1 MATTTIKSHRDVAL
15 VHGQEMFFRIALE
28 LEPGQHL
35 LSCVME
41 MAPGVRV
48 PARALFEIG
57 EDSLVRNLEP
67 TQVTTFATVLGA
79 GLMNTAVELCQVTA
93 RSSSLY
99 GFPTERVWEKDMG
112 TGLTALTAGEAQARR
127 ASEAN
132 RDTSFEDAFAL
143 DRHSGIVVA

>member
-1 MATTTIKSHRDVAL
+1 MATTTIKSHRDIAL
-15 VHGQEMFFRIALE
+15 AHGREMFFRIALE
-28 LEPGQHL
+28 LKPGQHL

-48 PARALFEIG
+48 PARALIEVS
-57 EDSLVRNLEP
+57 EDGFVCDLEP
-67 TQVTTFATVLGA
+67 TQLTTFETVLGA
-79 GLMNTAVELCQVTA
+79 GLMNTAVEVCQVTV

-112 TGLTALTAGEAQARR
+112 TGLTALTASEAQARR

-132 RDTSFEDAFAL
+132 RDTSFGDAFAL
-143 DRHSGIVVA
+143 DRHSGIVMA